1 MAGSRPLQSPRLSS
15 RRPPQRRH
23 VPSPS
28 PRPIVLIHSS
38 LVEASVSVGRL
49 NEFLQADEI
58 QTDAVKREPA
68 VQYVD
73 EETVRIRNG
82 SFKWSSAP
90 TAPIVLHNLNFSARK
105 GELSCLV
112 GRVGCGKSSFISALL
127 GDMYKLPPNGSGES
141 QVVTRGK
148 IAYVAQQP
156 WIMNASVRDNILF
169 GHRFDAEFY
178 DRTVEACALT
188 DDLKALPD
196 GDDTEVG
203 EKGISLSGGQKARL
217 ALARAVYARADIYF
231 LDDPLSAVDQHVGR
245 HLIDNVLGPQGL
257 LKTKTRV
264 LATNAITVLS
274 QADTIVM
281 LRAGK
286 IVETGSYDQVMA
298 AKRDLYQLIVEFGKR
313 ADEPPRDEDTDASE
327 LTLVNP
333 VTDESAVASDE
344 DGDMIENEPM
354 KGSMLRRVT
363 SSMVRR
369 ASVASFHHG
378 KGSGMKG
385 DMEHAR
391 VTEQRKEH
399 MEQGKVK
406 WDVYFEYF
414 RACTYS
420 GVSFHL
426 LFTIASQVASVGMSR
441 CCDEDL
447 IVRW

>member
-1 MAGSRPLQSPRLSS
+1 M
-15 RRPPQRRH
+15 
-23 VPSPS
+23 
-28 PRPIVLIHSS
+28 
-38 LVEASVSVGRL
+38 EASVSVGRL
-49 NEFLQADEI
+49 NQFLQADEI
-58 QTDAVKREPA
+58 QTDAVRREPA
-68 VQYVD
+68 VQYID

-82 SFKWSSAP
+82 TFKWSSATP
-90 TAPIVLHNLNFSARK
+90 TPILHNINFSARK

-112 GRVGCGKSSFISALL
+112 GRVGSGKSSFISALL
-127 GDMYKLPPNGSGES
+127 GDMYKTSGE
-141 QVVTRGK
+141 VVTRGK

-178 DRTVEACALT
+178 ERTVEACALT

-196 GDDTEVG
+196 GDATGVG

-274 QADTIVM
+274 QADAIIM

-298 AKRDLYQLIVEFGKR
+298 AKKDLYQLIVEFGKR
-313 ADEPPRDEDTDASE
+313 ADEPHDEDTDTSS
-327 LTLVNP
+327 LTLVNNI
-333 VTDESAVASDE
+333 TDDSAVASDE
-344 DGDMIENEPM
+344 DGDMLENEPM
-354 KGSMLRRVT
+354 TGSMLRRAR
-363 SSMVRR
+363 SSTMRR
-369 ASVASFHHG
+369 ASMASFHRG
-378 KGSGMKG
+378 KVPAKH
-385 DMEHAR
+385 DLEHAR
-391 VTEQRKEH
+391 VTEQKKEH

-406 WDVYFEYF
+406 WDVYFQYF
-414 RACTYS
+414 KACTYS

-426 LFTIASQVASVGMSR
+426 LFTIASQVASVGSAPPPAT
-441 CCDEDL
+441 
-447 IVRW
+447 